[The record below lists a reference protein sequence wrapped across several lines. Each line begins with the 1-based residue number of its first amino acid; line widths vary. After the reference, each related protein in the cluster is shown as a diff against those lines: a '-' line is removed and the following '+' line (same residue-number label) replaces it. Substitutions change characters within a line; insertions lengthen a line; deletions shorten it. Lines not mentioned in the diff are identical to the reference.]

1 MAHMP
6 SQSIK
11 IFKMFA
17 PPAGVITIN
26 INLCTTFPKFLRTPL
41 AGWGGGGCIRGPGI

>member
-1 MAHMP
+1 MLKYGKKNEIMTPKFGLSSNLPYMH

-26 INLCTTFPKFLRTPL
+26 INLP
-41 AGWGGGGCIRGPGI
+41 IS